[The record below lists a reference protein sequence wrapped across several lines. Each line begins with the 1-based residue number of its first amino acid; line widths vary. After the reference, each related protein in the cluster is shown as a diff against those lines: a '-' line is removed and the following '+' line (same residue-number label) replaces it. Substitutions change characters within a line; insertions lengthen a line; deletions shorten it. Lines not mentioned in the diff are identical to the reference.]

1 MRITHLGHACVLVE
15 AAGQRILIDPG
26 NFSELWHGTAAL
38 DAVLITHQHP
48 DHVDPEHVPA
58 LLEQNPQALVITAD
72 DVDQTA
78 ELPGARTVSPGEV
91 FSVGELSV
99 ETVGGDHA
107 VIHEDIPR
115 VHNIGYVLRAE
126 GEPVFFHP
134 GDALDTAPAGV
145 EVLALPLMGPWAAMK
160 EQVEFLRALGHAAA
174 EAGTAEDAQ
183 AGVPPYS
190 IPIHDEL
197 LSDRGRGLLNRQI
210 GRLTGTEIVSLRE
223 GSSRDFAVVDS

>member
-1 MRITHLGHACVLVE
+1 MV
-15 AAGQRILIDPG
+15 
-26 NFSELWHGTAAL
+26 
-38 DAVLITHQHP
+38 
-48 DHVDPEHVPA
+48 
-58 LLEQNPQALVITAD
+58 TAD

-91 FSVGELSV
+91 LSVGEVAV

-160 EQVEFLRALGHAAA
+160 EQVEFLRALGDAAA
-174 EAGTAEDAQ
+174 EAGTAEDSQ

-223 GSSRDFAVVDS
+223 GASRDFAVVDS